1 MALKGSCLC
10 GGIRFETAGM
20 HSKIG
25 FCHCSKCRKCSGT
38 GSTACIK
45 VGFEGLR
52 WLAGQDLLTAGPK
65 HSFCRVCG
73 SPMPDL
79 NPRRTVYDI
88 PVGCLD
94 DNPKLLV
101 SDHSWVGSKAD
112 WDAIADDGA
121 PRYANDGPP
130 MPRDQTG

>member
-1 MALKGSCLC
+1 MLRGSCLC
-10 GGIRFETAGM
+10 GGIRFEITGL

-38 GSTACIK
+38 GAAAAIK
-45 VGFEGLR
+45 VGFDGLR
-52 WLAGQDLLTAGPK
+52 WEAGEELLTAGPK

-79 NPRRTVYDI
+79 NPRKTVYDV

-94 DNPKLLV
+94 DNPTLLV
-101 SDHSWVGSKAD
+101 GDHIFVGSKAS
-112 WDAIADDGA
+112 WDVIGSDGA
-121 PRYANDGPP
+121 PRYEEGGPP
-130 MPRDQTG
+130 LARDQTS